1 MLFDAYYHESMPNV
15 WSFILISD
23 AEYFLFL
30 EIKPDSTNQ
39 VGEKY
44 ISYKIHLLEFQFMNT
59 VTAYFSSNQLLHF
72 GFEQHFTWSEI
83 SWDFLV
89 MRELWR

>member
-30 EIKPDSTNQ
+30 EIKPDST
-39 VGEKY
+39 
-44 ISYKIHLLEFQFMNT
+44 
-59 VTAYFSSNQLLHF
+59 
-72 GFEQHFTWSEI
+72 
-83 SWDFLV
+83 D
-89 MRELWR
+89 